1 MATNPSFIGV
11 PNITQVNVSTA
22 NTNLDGSGTVTSLI
36 TGAAAGT
43 RVLEVNAQIAIT
55 PAGASTA
62 SIVRV
67 FLSTDSGSTWRLF
80 DEITLASTTS
90 SNSAKSTRN
99 VATYA
104 NLVLKDTTQRLGV
117 TTSVSQSTN
126 VIALAGDL

>member
-1 MATNPSFIGV
+1 
-11 PNITQVNVSTA
+11 
-22 NTNLDGSGTVTSLI
+22 
-36 TGAAAGT
+36 
-43 RVLEVNAQIAIT
+43 
-55 PAGASTA
+55 
-62 SIVRV
+62 
-67 FLSTDSGSTWRLF
+67 
-80 DEITLASTTS
+80 LASTTS